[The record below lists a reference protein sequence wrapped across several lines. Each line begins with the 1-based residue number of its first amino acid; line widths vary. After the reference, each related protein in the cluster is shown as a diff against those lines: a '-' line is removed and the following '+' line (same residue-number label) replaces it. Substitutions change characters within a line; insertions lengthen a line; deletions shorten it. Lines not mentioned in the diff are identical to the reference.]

1 MLIFWTKQFPCYLL
15 VFRDIT
21 GAFLWQPWLLC
32 KNGDRYSKCVM
43 VFCDILSGTNWKTAM
58 LVLSPL
64 AFILGLIILT
74 LNVHYNK

>member
-1 MLIFWTKQFPCYLL
+1 MY
-15 VFRDIT
+15 
-21 GAFLWQPWLLC
+21 
-32 KNGDRYSKCVM
+32 KNGDRHGM
-43 VFCDILSGTNWKTAM
+43 IVFYYILPGTNWKTAM

>member
-1 MLIFWTKQFPCYLL
+1 MQQSWLL
-15 VFRDIT
+15 YKNRDI
-21 GAFLWQPWLLC
+21 
-32 KNGDRYSKCVM
+32 YSKCDA
-43 VFCDILSGTNWKTAM
+43 FSHTLSGTNWKTAM

>member
-1 MLIFWTKQFPCYLL
+1 MVLISLTKHFCYLL
-15 VFRDIT
+15 VFRNIKGVFSGNHGYLIT
-21 GAFLWQPWLLC
+21 MWISTANMF
-32 KNGDRYSKCVM
+32 
-43 VFCDILSGTNWKTAM
+43 VFYNILSGTNWKTAM

>member
-1 MLIFWTKQFPCYLL
+1 MDKAFFLL
-15 VFRDIT
+15 PTSLKGHYRW
-21 GAFLWQPWLLC
+21 FLWQSWLLH
-32 KNGDRYSKCVM
+32 KNRDRFFSKCM
-43 VFCDILSGTNWKTAM
+43 IVFYDILSGTNWKTAM